1 MGKHE
6 LSLLSLSTLKL
17 ITPYLIEPKAA
28 KLYGSW
34 VQEQIQLGRDVTRE
48 KIVSCILKLEQ
59 NTQFQLTTSRSLPHH
74 LASTQLGLPNLD
86 PPTSTFLV

>member
-1 MGKHE
+1 MGKLE

-59 NTQFQLTTSRSLPHH
+59 NTQFQLTVSHSLPHH
-74 LASTQLGLPNLD
+74 LAST
-86 PPTSTFLV
+86 